1 MEAPT
6 VEWQIM
12 QDWSVRDLL
21 ETIKFRGDEE
31 AISWSKA
38 AFVNLVFH
46 FREDL
51 FKKCVLHLQKIGGT
65 ETDAEEL
72 TNRVFERFYKYPNT
86 FDLTESPSDKPDV
99 AFQYYLFGI
108 AKREL
113 FDMIHPDESPYDG
126 TEEVITTVV
135 DSNKEYQ
142 PEQLAALQEAEARI
156 DAAFAHLTPKHKIIY
171 LTYYYQEKEGRYLP
185 ARLRKKLVD
194 VLGGLSQSTI
204 RVYKK
209 QAFEAIKLITDGQ
222 K

>member
-1 MEAPT
+1 
-6 VEWQIM
+6 M
-12 QDWSVRDLL
+12 QDWSLEDLL
-21 ETIKFRGDEE
+21 ETVKLREDEE

-38 AFVNLVFH
+38 AYVNLLFR
-46 FREDL
+46 FREEL
-51 FKKCVLHLQKIGGT
+51 FKKCVVHLQKIGGT

-72 TNRVFERFYKYPNT
+72 TNRVFERFYQYPST
-86 FDLTESPSDKPDV
+86 FDLVESPSRKPDV
-99 AFQYYLFGI
+99 AFRLYLFGI

-126 TEEVITTVV
+126 TEEVITTVI
-135 DSNKEYQ
+135 DPNKSYE
-142 PEQLAALQEAEARI
+142 PELLAALQEAEARI

-171 LTYYYQEKEGRYLP
+171 LTYFHHEKEGRYFP

-209 QAFEAIKLITDGQ
+209 QAFAAIKTVTDGQ